1 MESTE
6 RIHPPTPHRRQTAR
20 QQGHV
25 AKSQDLPLA
34 GVFLGGVLLLMLG
47 GSELFGAMADYVR
60 QQLGD
65 LPTLTS
71 NAALPLE
78 AGGAAV
84 LRLGR
89 SLALV
94 CGGLLAVAVVGHL
107 LQTGFQP
114 QPQRVAP
121 DFSRLDPIA
130 SATRMFSGDMAAR
143 QAMLLVKLALIGGS
157 AAWAVWVQR
166 DRILSL
172 GNLAPAAMA
181 DGIAEIL
188 SGICL
193 KIGSALLIAA
203 VADYGFLR
211 WRHERSLQMTPD
223 EMREEMRNQNGDPAV
238 QRQRRQLQRERVLSP
253 LQSAVTRAQ
262 LVLVQGTSLAVAIQY
277 DAQTPSAPIVIA
289 KGRGDTAA
297 QIRQTAEQVKVRVV
311 ENARL
316 TQAIT
321 RQTPVGA
328 PIVAEHYRDVASLWS
343 SPAGTL

>member
-94 CGGLLAVAVVGHL
+94 CGGLLAVLVAHLLPHLVRRHLQRPLVAPPEEAIISDRGNQQRTADLQTDSAQDLRDSVGH
-107 LQTGFQP
+107 
-114 QPQRVAP
+114 RRR
-121 DFSRLDPIA
+121 SEIA
-130 SATRMFSGDMAAR
+130 
-143 QAMLLVKLALIGGS
+143 
-157 AAWAVWVQR
+157 
-166 DRILSL
+166 
-172 GNLAPAAMA
+172 
-181 DGIAEIL
+181 
-188 SGICL
+188 
-193 KIGSALLIAA
+193 
-203 VADYGFLR
+203 
-211 WRHERSLQMTPD
+211 
-223 EMREEMRNQNGDPAV
+223 
-238 QRQRRQLQRERVLSP
+238 
-253 LQSAVTRAQ
+253 
-262 LVLVQGTSLAVAIQY
+262 
-277 DAQTPSAPIVIA
+277 
-289 KGRGDTAA
+289 
-297 QIRQTAEQVKVRVV
+297 
-311 ENARL
+311 
-316 TQAIT
+316 
-321 RQTPVGA
+321 
-328 PIVAEHYRDVASLWS
+328 
-343 SPAGTL
+343 